1 MKAWIIDEFRGLSHL
16 KLTDVDKPIPQNGEV
31 VLKVHYAALNPAD
44 RYLAEN
50 QYPAKPP
57 LPHILG
63 RDGVGAVER
72 AGATDLKPGDIAVI
86 LRGEVGVNRWGT
98 FAEYVT
104 VPADYL
110 VPLPAGWT
118 EPQAAG
124 APLTYLTAYQA
135 LTQWGELPPRSIIL
149 VTGASGG

>member
-1 MKAWIIDEFRGLSHL
+1 MKAWLLDSFNGLSGL
-16 KLTDVDKPIPQNGEV
+16 RLADAPEPTPQPAEAI
-31 VLKVHYAALNPAD
+31 LELHFAALNPAD

-72 AGATDLKPGDIAVI
+72 GSATDLKPGDIAVI

-98 FAEYVT
+98 FAEYVI

-118 EPQAAG
+118 EPQ
-124 APLTYLTAYQA
+124 
-135 LTQWGELPPRSIIL
+135 
-149 VTGASGG
+149 